1 MMKKPFN
8 DWDQDAL
15 AKAGR
20 LVAKFE
26 GFSPTVYR
34 CQAGVRT
41 IGYGH
46 THNVVDGQT
55 ITKEDALK
63 LLMSDLSCLRKALSG
78 LVHID
83 VTEGQF
89 VALLSLVY
97 NIGVG
102 NFRKSTLL
110 RELNAGRIKHASE
123 QFSHWIY
130 VKKQPNKGLMNRREK
145 ERAVFDGEVK
155 PCCH

>member
-1 MMKKPFN
+1 MVKRPFN
-8 DWDQDAL
+8 DWDDDAL

-46 THNVVDGQT
+46 TRGVVDGQT
-55 ITKEDALK
+55 ITKEDALR
-63 LLMSDLSCLRKALSG
+63 LLMSELSTLQKALAS
-78 LVHID
+78 VIHVD

-97 NIGVG
+97 NIGMG
-102 NFRKSTLL
+102 NFRTSTLL
-110 RELNAGRIKHASE
+110 RELNAGHVLHASE

-130 VKKQPNKGLMNRREK
+130 VKKQPNRGLMKRREK
-145 ERAVFDGEVK
+145 EREVFDS
-155 PCCH
+155 

>member
-1 MMKKPFN
+1 MVKRPFN
-8 DWDQDAL
+8 DWDDDAL

-34 CQAGVRT
+34 CQ
-41 IGYGH
+41 
-46 THNVVDGQT
+46 
-55 ITKEDALK
+55 
-63 LLMSDLSCLRKALSG
+63 LSTLQKALAS
-78 LVHID
+78 VIHVD

-89 VALLSLVY
+89 VAILSLVY
-97 NIGVG
+97 NIGMG
-102 NFRKSTLL
+102 NFRTSTLL

>member
-1 MMKKPFN
+1 MVKRPFN
-8 DWDQDAL
+8 DWDDDAL

-46 THNVVDGQT
+46 TRDVVDGQT
-55 ITKEDALK
+55 ITKEDALR
-63 LLMSDLSCLRKALSG
+63 LLMSELSTLQKALAS
-78 LVHID
+78 VIHVD

-89 VALLSLVY
+89 VAILSLVY
-97 NIGVG
+97 NIGMG
-102 NFRKSTLL
+102 NFRMSTLL

-130 VKKQPNKGLMNRREK
+130 VKKQPSRGLMNRREK
-145 ERAVFDGEVK
+145 EREVFDS
-155 PCCH
+155 